1 MGMEEGTST
10 SGAAIFLG
18 LNLISWWSRKQQ
30 VVAHIT
36 MWLQT
41 LLEQLGV
48 PTLKPLILCDSQI
61 VAAQAHKPIVE
72 REKSTIS
79 RSISSLCIREAAD
92 FLNSSVLSM
101 PFLYLGIPIGTN
113 PRHSAIWDPVVRKIP
128 DKVVDKLINIQRRF
142 LWGGGLEQQ
151 KIAWVNWKIVCL
163 PKDKGGLGIKDL
175 QVLNTALLGKWS
187 WELFQ
192 NHGDMWTRILTS
204 KYGGW
209 RSLADARSSSHLSPW
224 WKDLLQI
231 THQ

>member
-61 VAAQAHKPIVE
+61 VVAQAHKPIVE

-79 RSISSLCIREAAD
+79 RSISSL
-92 FLNSSVLSM
+92 
-101 PFLYLGIPIGTN
+101 
-113 PRHSAIWDPVVRKIP
+113 
-128 DKVVDKLINIQRRF
+128 
-142 LWGGGLEQQ
+142 
-151 KIAWVNWKIVCL
+151 
-163 PKDKGGLGIKDL
+163 
-175 QVLNTALLGKWS
+175 
-187 WELFQ
+187 
-192 NHGDMWTRILTS
+192 
-204 KYGGW
+204 
-209 RSLADARSSSHLSPW
+209 
-224 WKDLLQI
+224 
-231 THQ
+231 